1 MPCYRNLLVLL
12 HMCMSACTRPFSC
25 GEGPG
30 GEAIVHIAMH
40 IMFHQQKILIYT
52 YSILVIISAINYSAI
67 VFLVLL

>member
-40 IMFHQQKILIYT
+40 IMFHQQKNSDLYILN
-52 YSILVIISAINYSAI
+52 ISDY
-67 VFLVLL
+67 LCD